1 VLWQARQHVLRH
13 SGSLIRHFLKAPAHL
28 PQRRFPPHWGPPMS
42 DDLFAS
48 PAPILTSDDE
58 LLNAPL
64 ASRMRPRSLEEYAGQ
79 SHILGEGKLLRRAV
93 QADRFSSI
101 ILYGPP
107 GVGKTTLA
115 NIISQETK
123 ARFVTLSG
131 VESSVADIRK
141 EAEAATKLR
150 QMNHQSTVL
159 FVDEIHRFNKAQQDV
174 LLPHLERGTLRF
186 IGATTHNPYFY
197 VNSPLVSRSQ
207 VFTLEPLGIPELQAL
222 MQRAIA
228 DEERGLGHW
237 KASITE
243 EATHHL
249 ATVSDG
255 DARKCLNALE
265 LAVLSSK
272 PDDEGR
278 IVIDL
283 AAAEESVQQKT
294 VVYDGDGDAH
304 YDTISAFIKS
314 MRASD
319 PDAAVYWLAKML
331 YAGEDIRFIAR
342 RIVIAASEDVG
353 LADSNALRVA
363 MAAQQAVEFTGMPEA
378 RIILSHAT
386 IYIATAPKSNRAY
399 LAIDAA
405 LEDVK
410 QGRTLPVPMHLRD
423 SHYKGAKTLGNGAGY
438 LYPHDFDGG
447 FVPQRCLEGGRQYYD
462 PTSNGLEGRIKERM
476 DHFRQQWEK
485 AAQAGEK

>member
-1 VLWQARQHVLRH
+1 
-13 SGSLIRHFLKAPAHL
+13 
-28 PQRRFPPHWGPPMS
+28 M
-42 DDLFAS
+42 
-48 PAPILTSDDE
+48 
-58 LLNAPL
+58 
-64 ASRMRPRSLEEYAGQ
+64 EEYAGQ

-93 QADRFSSI
+93 MADRFSSI

-115 NIISQETK
+115 HIISQETK

-141 EAEAATKLR
+141 EAETAVKFR
-150 QMNHQSTVL
+150 QLNHQGTVL
-159 FVDEIHRFNKAQQDV
+159 FVDELHRFNKAQQDV

-207 VFTLEPLGIPELQAL
+207 VFTLEPLGIDDLQKLLTRAL
-222 MQRAIA
+222 T
-228 DEERGLGHW
+228 DEERGLGRW
-237 KASITE
+237 KATITD
-243 EATHHL
+243 EAIRHL
-249 ATVSDG
+249 SNVSDG

-265 LAVLSSK
+265 LAVLSSR
-272 PDDEGR
+272 PNAEGR

-314 MRASD
+314 IRASD
-319 PDAAVYWLAKML
+319 PDAAIYWLAKML

-353 LADSNALRVA
+353 MADSNALRVA
-363 MAAQQAVEFTGMPEA
+363 VAAQQAVEFIGMPEA
-378 RIILSHAT
+378 RIILGHAT
-386 IYIATAPKSNRAY
+386 IYLATAPKSNRAY

-410 QGRTLPVPMHLRD
+410 QGRTLPVPKHLRD
-423 SHYKGAKTLGNGAGY
+423 SHYKGAETFGNGVGY
-438 LYPHDFDGG
+438 LYPHDYEGG
-447 FVPQRCLEGGRQYYD
+447 FIPQRCLEGGRQYYD
-462 PTSNGLEGRIKERM
+462 PTTNGLEGRVKERL
-476 DHFRQQWEK
+476 DHYRQQWEK
-485 AAQAGEK
+485 AAGEAPK

>member
-1 VLWQARQHVLRH
+1 
-13 SGSLIRHFLKAPAHL
+13 
-28 PQRRFPPHWGPPMS
+28 MS

-48 PAPILTSDDE
+48 PDAGAAAIDAAPD
-58 LLNAPL
+58 APL
-64 ASRMRPRSLEEYAGQ
+64 AARMRPRSLAEYAGQ
-79 SHILGEGKLLRRAV
+79 GHILGEGKLLRRAV
-93 QADRFSSI
+93 QSDRFSSI

-115 NIISQETK
+115 HIISLETK

-141 EAEAATKLR
+141 EAEAAQRLKRLNGQATI
-150 QMNHQSTVL
+150 L

-186 IGATTHNPYFY
+186 IGATTHNPFFY

-207 VFTLEPLGIPELQAL
+207 VFTLEPLGIADLESLMARAL
-222 MQRAIA
+222 A
-228 DEERGLGHW
+228 DAERGLG
-237 KASITE
+237 AQRAELTP
-243 EATHHL
+243 EAARHL
-249 ATVSDG
+249 ATVADG

-265 LAVLSSK
+265 LAVLSTP
-272 PDDEGR
+272 PDAEGR
-278 IVIDL
+278 VIVDL
-283 AAAEESVQQKT
+283 AAAEQSVQQKT

-304 YDTISAFIKS
+304 YDTASAFIKS

-331 YAGEDIRFIAR
+331 HAGEDIRFIAR

-363 MAAQQAVEFTGMPEA
+363 VAAQQAVEVIGMPEA
-378 RIILSHAT
+378 RILLSHAV

-399 LAIDAA
+399 AAINAA
-405 LEDVK
+405 LEDVR
-410 QGRTLPVPMHLRD
+410 GARTLPVPKHLRD
-423 SHYKGAKTLGNGAGY
+423 SHYAGAKQFGHGEGY
-438 LYPHDFDGG
+438 LYPHDFEGG
-447 FVPQRCLEGGRQYYD
+447 FVPQRCLEGGRVYYE
-462 PTSNGLEGRIKERM
+462 PTTNGLEGRIKERL
-476 DHFRQQWEK
+476 DHYRREWEK
-485 AAQAGEK
+485 AARGEAPPAS

>member
-1 VLWQARQHVLRH
+1 
-13 SGSLIRHFLKAPAHL
+13 
-28 PQRRFPPHWGPPMS
+28 
-42 DDLFAS
+42 
-48 PAPILTSDDE
+48 
-58 LLNAPL
+58 
-64 ASRMRPRSLEEYAGQ
+64 MRPLTMEEYAGQ

-93 QADRFSSI
+93 MADRFSSI

-115 NIISQETK
+115 HIISQETK

-141 EAEAATKLR
+141 EAETALKFR
-150 QMNHQSTVL
+150 QLNHQGTVL
-159 FVDEIHRFNKAQQDV
+159 FVDELHRFNKAQQDV

-207 VFTLEPLGIPELQAL
+207 VFTLEPLGMDDLQKLLTRAL
-222 MQRAIA
+222 A
-228 DEERGLGHW
+228 DEERGLGRW
-237 KASITE
+237 KATITD
-243 EATHHL
+243 EAIRHL
-249 ATVSDG
+249 SNVSDG

-272 PDDEGR
+272 PNAEGL

-314 MRASD
+314 IRASD
-319 PDAAVYWLAKML
+319 PDAAIYWLAKML

-353 LADSNALRVA
+353 MADSNALRVA
-363 MAAQQAVEFTGMPEA
+363 VAAQQAVEFIGMPEA
-378 RIILSHAT
+378 RIILGHAT
-386 IYIATAPKSNRAY
+386 IYLATAPKSNRAY
-399 LAIDAA
+399 QAIDAA

-410 QGRTLPVPMHLRD
+410 QGRTLPVPKHLQD
-423 SHYKGAKTLGNGAGY
+423 SHYKGAETLGNGVGY
-438 LYPHDFDGG
+438 LYPHDYEGG
-447 FVPQRCLEGGRQYYD
+447 FIPQRCLEGGRQYYD
-462 PTSNGLEGRIKERM
+462 PTTNGLEGRVKERL
-476 DHFRQQWEK
+476 DHYRLQWER
-485 AAQAGEK
+485 AAGEAPK

>member
-1 VLWQARQHVLRH
+1 MPGAFAQ
-13 SGSLIRHFLKAPAHL
+13 
-28 PQRRFPPHWGPPMS
+28 
-42 DDLFAS
+42 DD
-48 PAPILTSDDE
+48 
-58 LLNAPL
+58 APL
-64 ASRMRPRSLEEYAGQ
+64 ASRMRPRKLEEYTGQ
-79 SHILGEGKLLRRAV
+79 SHIIGEGKLLRRAV

-115 NIISQETK
+115 HIISQETK

-131 VESSVADIRK
+131 VESTVADIRK
-141 EAEAATKLR
+141 EVEAAAKLR
-150 QMNHQSTVL
+150 KMTQQSTVL
-159 FVDEIHRFNKAQQDV
+159 FVDELHRFNKAQQDV
-174 LLPHLERGTLRF
+174 LLPHLERGTVRF

-207 VFTLEPLGIPELQAL
+207 VFTLEPIGIPELQAL
-222 MQRAIA
+222 MQRALV
-228 DEERGLGHW
+228 DEERGLGRW
-237 KASITE
+237 KASITD

-272 PDDEGR
+272 PDAEGR
-278 IVIDL
+278 ITIDL

-319 PDAAVYWLAKML
+319 PDAAIYWLAKML

-353 LADSNALRVA
+353 MADSNALRVA
-363 MAAQQAVEFTGMPEA
+363 IAAQQAVEFIGMPEA
-378 RIILSHAT
+378 RIVLGHAT
-386 IYIATAPKSNRAY
+386 IYLATAPKSNRAY

-410 QGRTLPVPMHLRD
+410 QGRTLPVPKHLRD
-423 SHYKGAKTLGNGAGY
+423 GHYKGAKNLGNGIGY
-438 LYPHDFDGG
+438 LYPHDFEGG
-447 FVPQRCLEGGRQYYD
+447 FVPQRCIEGGKQYYE
-462 PTSNGLEGRIKERM
+462 PTTNGLEGRIKERM
-476 DHFRQQWEK
+476 DHLRQQWEK
-485 AAQAGEK
+485 AAGDAEK